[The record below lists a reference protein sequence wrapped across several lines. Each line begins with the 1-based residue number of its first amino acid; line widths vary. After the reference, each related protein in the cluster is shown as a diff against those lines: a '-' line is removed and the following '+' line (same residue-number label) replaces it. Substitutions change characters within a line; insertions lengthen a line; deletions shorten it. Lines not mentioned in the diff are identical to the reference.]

1 MIETVNPERL
11 GLSARRL
18 RRISAWMQDQID
30 RRRLAGLSVAVHR
43 RGGTAFFDTAGDM
56 DREAGKPVDADTI
69 FRIYSMTKPVTSVA
83 AMMLYERGLFQLDD
97 PLAWYLP
104 EFRDMQVLTGGDAG
118 NPRTRPARRSIT
130 IRHLM
135 THTSGLTYGFMRA
148 TAVDALHRRAGV
160 DFGAAEGADLAAMV
174 RRLADLPLLCDPG
187 SEWNYSVSTDVLGRL
202 VEVLSGQSLDGFF
215 REQILEPLDM
225 RDTAFGVPPEKL
237 ERLAALYEPE
247 DSPGLG
253 GIGAAAPERAANPPP
268 DRGLKLLEAPGRSR
282 FAAPVGLFS
291 GGGGLT
297 STMGDYLRFCRMLLG
312 GGELE
317 GVRLLSRKTVAYM
330 SRNHLPGDMA
340 SMGQPRFS
348 EMPYE
353 GIGFGLGFS
362 VVLDPAQAQTL
373 GSAGEYAWGGA
384 ASTAFWID
392 PSEDLCVV
400 LMTQLLPSSTYPL
413 RRELRVL
420 TYQALVD

>member
-1 MIETVNPERL
+1 MIETTNPENL
-11 GLSARRL
+11 GLSAQRL
-18 RRISAWMQDQID
+18 QRISVWMQDQVD

-43 RGGTAFFDTAGDM
+43 HGGTAFFDTAGDM

-104 EFRDMQVLTGGDAG
+104 EFRDMQVLIGGDADD
-118 NPRTRPARRSIT
+118 PRLRAARQPIT

-148 TAVDALHRRAGV
+148 TAVDALYRRARV
-160 DFGAAEGADLAAMV
+160 DFPSSDGPDLAGTV
-174 RRLADLPLLCDPG
+174 RRLAELPLLCEPG

-202 VEVLSGQSLDGFF
+202 VEVLSGQSLDAFF
-215 REQILEPLDM
+215 RERILEPLEM
-225 RDTAFGVPPEKL
+225 RDTAFGVPPGKI

-253 GIGAAAPERAANPPP
+253 GVGTAGPERAAHPPQ

-282 FAAPVGLFS
+282 FAAPVRLFS

-312 GGELE
+312 GGELD
-317 GVRLLSRKTVAYM
+317 GARLLSPRTVAYM

-362 VVLDPAQAQTL
+362 VVLDPARAQTL
-373 GSAGEYAWGGA
+373 GTAGEYAWGGA
-384 ASTAFWID
+384 ASTAFWVD
-392 PSEDLCVV
+392 PEEDLCVV

-420 TYQALVD
+420 TYQSIVD